1 MSPYERPIYP
11 KKGLRKEI
19 EMKTKKRFWPFLL
32 VILFPLLVPWSDLVA
47 VEVTYTGPPI
57 TIRYSSHVPAT
68 HMVFKAAFIPW
79 MQLLEKESKGKLT
92 MKTYMSGALHGP
104 RDGFKACVADIT
116 DMSHGYPIW
125 QPASFNLAHGMELPF
140 AFPNAMVSCLAGE
153 ELYPRY
159 LKKEY
164 EKMEVYLAKYQ
175 TTSAYHILTKKPVRK
190 LEDLKG
196 MKLRSPGGSLAE
208 MLKRF
213 GATPIFITTAEVYN
227 AFQRGTVDGAILYD
241 NGFVSFRLHEMGKYR
256 TELAMGIAGI
266 PYCLNRKTFDNLP
279 KDLKRVFYNMLRRL
293 VIMEAI
299 AYEEEDLEA
308 RNIMKKIGIQTITLP
323 PQEMERWKSAID
335 PLWEDFIAKNEALG
349 LPARQLVKDLRA
361 LSTKYAPW
369 TPDQF
374 IKHVTDD
381 PLPGIIDGM

>member
-1 MSPYERPIYP
+1 MGP
-11 KKGLRKEI
+11 RKEVKM
-19 EMKTKKRFWPFLL
+19 EAVKRFWPLFLSFL
-32 VILFPLLVPWSDLVA
+32 FVIVGPLNALKA
-47 VEVTYTGPPI
+47 EEITYTGPPI

-68 HMVFKAAFIPW
+68 HMVFKAAFVPW
-79 MQLLEKESKGKLT
+79 MQQLEKESKGKLT
-92 MKTYMSGALHGP
+92 VKTYMSGALHGP

-125 QPASFNLAHGMELPF
+125 QPASFDLVHGMELPF
-140 AFPNAMVSCLAGE
+140 AFPNAMVSCLVGE

-159 LKKEY
+159 FKKEY
-164 EKMEVYLAKYQ
+164 EKMDVYLAKYQ
-175 TTSAYHILTKKPVRK
+175 TTSSYHILSKKPIRK

-208 MLKRF
+208 MLKRL
-213 GATPIFITTAEVYN
+213 GAIPIFITTAEVYN

-241 NGFVSFRLHEMGKYR
+241 NGFVSFRLHEIGKYR

-279 KDLKRVFYNMLRRL
+279 KDLKRVFYNMLRKL

-308 RNIMKKIGIQTITLP
+308 RNIMKRVGIQTITLS
-323 PQEMERWKSAID
+323 PQEMERWKTTVM
-335 PLWEDFIAKNEALG
+335 PVWEDFVKKNEAKG
-349 LPARQLVKDLRA
+349 LPARQLVQEMKT
-361 LSTKYAPW
+361 LSQKYAPW
-369 TPDQF
+369 TAEQF
-374 IKHVTDD
+374 LKQATENPIH
-381 PLPGIIDGM
+381 GIIDGM

>member
-1 MSPYERPIYP
+1 MEAM
-11 KKGLRKEI
+11 KK
-19 EMKTKKRFWPFLL
+19 FWPLFLSFL
-32 VILFPLLVPWSDLVA
+32 FVIVGPLNALKA
-47 VEVTYTGPPI
+47 EEITYTGPPI

-68 HMVFKAAFIPW
+68 HMVYKAAFVPW
-79 MQLLEKESKGKLT
+79 MQQLEKESKGKLT
-92 MKTYMSGALHGP
+92 VKPYMSGALHGP

-125 QPASFNLAHGMELPF
+125 QPASFDLVHGMELPF

-159 LKKEY
+159 FKKEY
-164 EKMEVYLAKYQ
+164 EKMDVYLAKYQ
-175 TTSAYHILTKKPVRK
+175 TTSAYHILSKKPVRK

-208 MLKRF
+208 MLKRL
-213 GATPIFITTAEVYN
+213 GAIPIFITTAEVYN

-241 NGFVSFRLHEMGKYR
+241 NGFVSFRLHEIGKYR

-279 KDLKRVFYNMLRRL
+279 KDLKRVFYNMLRKL

-323 PQEMERWKSAID
+323 PQEMERWKATVM
-335 PLWEDFIAKNEALG
+335 PVWEDFVKKNEAKG
-349 LPARQLVKDLRA
+349 LPAGPLVQEMKTLA
-361 LSTKYAPW
+361 QKYAPW
-369 TPDQF
+369 TPEQF
-374 IKHVTDD
+374 LKQATEHPIH
-381 PLPGIIDGM
+381 GIIDGM